1 MPLGHSWCGK
11 SSFYA
16 PSAIEPSSDDV
27 VGQSSFVGPVGHR
40 LSFSVV
46 REPSRAALIPSLL
59 PLCCPH
65 AIIWEISLFIVLA
78 FYRMCGGWAR
88 ANVFVKGVK
97 RITPSVAYGNS
108 ATAVVLVVL
117 AVFVAT
123 PTLYAIP
130 SLPLGSSEILCPG
143 SSDSLLNVSY
153 AAASAR
159 FCISDDE
166 TSSGYVTDR
175 SADAHALPND
185 LLLTPLVG
193 ALDHKQVVERLAKQV
208 EFSGSPFG
216 IRCGNGAS
224 ARLGIATYEIT
235 GGRNSFPAAIT
246 GTLPTNWL
254 VAEILNNDKLAK
266 TPSSKVVRSSNA
278 LNHCSPPSTANNVP
292 VPCVIVKAV
301 DADTVVVE
309 RADHSQVKVRLA
321 FVDAPEISHRPR
333 EVDQPGGQE
342 ALSYVKDNWLGKEVT
357 VTVKG
362 ESYGRTVATIATN
375 EEKPK
380 SMGLDLVAKGLAMV
394 DERYSRNAA
403 LLDAQK
409 KAQEQKLGIWKSGT
423 QVEAPWDFR
432 KRARTRGK

>member
-1 MPLGHSWCGK
+1 MNILFVPALLAAFCSTAWGAPPASLIHPAGMPLGHSWCGK

-321 FVDAPEISHRPR
+321 FVDAPEISHRP
-333 EVDQPGGQE
+333 
-342 ALSYVKDNWLGKEVT
+342 K
-357 VTVKG
+357 
-362 ESYGRTVATIATN
+362 
-375 EEKPK
+375 
-380 SMGLDLVAKGLAMV
+380 
-394 DERYSRNAA
+394 
-403 LLDAQK
+403 
-409 KAQEQKLGIWKSGT
+409 
-423 QVEAPWDFR
+423 
-432 KRARTRGK
+432 